1 MKLSSWSARGCAL
14 AFTAAMGLAST
25 QALAAEKLVYATYF
39 SDIYSAGKTDN
50 WFMSEVEKR
59 SNGEITFEKYWSQSL
74 VRAPEMF
81 PALRR
86 GAVNIAGGA
95 PSSYNVTEYPLP
107 NRLFPLTSPNAAA
120 LTSAWTKP

>member
-39 SDIYSAGKTDN
+39 SDISSAGKTDP

-59 SNGEITFEKYWSQSL
+59 SNGEITFEQYRAQSI
-74 VRAPEMF
+74 VRDPELS
-81 PALRR
+81 PAFRTGEPR
-86 GAVNIAGGA
+86 KGTHS
-95 PSSYNVTEYPLP
+95 PRSTQTKTYP
-107 NRLFPLTSPNAAA
+107 
-120 LTSAWTKP
+120 